1 MKKYVITESQFK
13 TIVEKYDQI
22 PKEVIK
28 SKPMTFQNFVNVIK
42 MEKESGKTDKGDLK
56 SFVSAKMAGDRA
68 KNYLNKTDDALDKIA
83 GGEGSIKG
91 YSLVNDDPV
100 LADSDDLSIIIL
112 SLLYYFYKEGKLP
125 RFKINDVQMDFEKN
139 YEIIKRRGLD
149 DFKVLLRVKL
159 TSDWRQFEIPDNE
172 DEALITTPTGSI
184 QVHAN
189 MLGNMATLVKFNFM
203 DSATL
208 DKFYRDVIK
217 NNDIMSKVKKA
228 LNKNFVPSLESGSLV
243 FKF

>member
-1 MKKYVITESQFK
+1 MKKYVITESQLK

-28 SKPMTFQNFVNVIK
+28 SKPMTFQNFINAVK
-42 MEKESGKTDKGDLK
+42 MEKNGGETDKGDLK

-100 LADSDDLSIIIL
+100 LADAEDLSIIML

-125 RFKINDVQMDFEKN
+125 RFKITDVQMEFEKN

-149 DFKVLLRVKL
+149 DFKVLLRAKF
-159 TSDWRQFEIPDNE
+159 TSDWSVSEMPDNE
-172 DEALITTPTGSI
+172 DEALISTPTGSI

-189 MLGNMATLVKFNFM
+189 ILGGMATLVKFNFI

-208 DKFYRDVIK
+208 NKFYGDVIK
-217 NNDIMSKVKKA
+217 NNDIMNKVKKA
-228 LNKNFVPSLESGSLV
+228 LNKNFIPSLESGSLI

>member
-13 TIVEKYDQI
+13 TIVEKYDEI

-159 TSDWRQFEIPDNE
+159 SSDWRQFEIPDNE

>member
-13 TIVEKYDQI
+13 TIVEKYDEI

-159 TSDWRQFEIPDNE
+159 TSDWIQLEMPNNE

>member
-1 MKKYVITESQFK
+1 MKKYVITESQLK

-28 SKPMTFQNFVNVIK
+28 SKPMTFQNFINAIK
-42 MEKESGKTDKGDLK
+42 MEKDGGKTDKGDLK

-100 LADSDDLSIIIL
+100 LADAEDLSIIML

-125 RFKINDVQMDFEKN
+125 RFKITDVQMEFEKN

-149 DFKVLLRVKL
+149 DFKVLLRAKF
-159 TSDWRQFEIPDNE
+159 TSDWSVSEMPDNE
-172 DEALITTPTGSI
+172 DEALISTPTGSI

-189 MLGNMATLVKFNFM
+189 ILGGMATLVKFNFI

-208 DKFYRDVIK
+208 NKFYGDVIK
-217 NNDIMSKVKKA
+217 NNDIMNKVKKA
-228 LNKNFVPSLESGSLV
+228 LNKNFVPSLESGSLI

>member
-1 MKKYVITESQFK
+1 MKKYVITESQLK

-28 SKPMTFQNFVNVIK
+28 SKPMTFQNFINAIK
-42 MEKESGKTDKGDLK
+42 MEKDGGETDKGDLK

-100 LADSDDLSIIIL
+100 LADAEDLSIIML

-125 RFKINDVQMDFEKN
+125 RFKITDVQMEFEKN

-149 DFKVLLRVKL
+149 DFKVLLRAKF
-159 TSDWRQFEIPDNE
+159 TSDWSVSEMPDNE
-172 DEALITTPTGSI
+172 DEALISTPTGSI

-189 MLGNMATLVKFNFM
+189 ILGGMATLVKFNFI

-208 DKFYRDVIK
+208 NKFYGDVIK
-217 NNDIMSKVKKA
+217 NNDIMNKVKKA
-228 LNKNFVPSLESGSLV
+228 LNKNFIPSLESGSLI

>member
-159 TSDWRQFEIPDNE
+159 ASDWIQLEMPNNE

-189 MLGNMATLVKFNFM
+189 ILGNMATLVKFNFM

>member
-159 TSDWRQFEIPDNE
+159 TSDWIQLEMPNNE

-189 MLGNMATLVKFNFM
+189 ILGNMATLVKFNFM

>member
-1 MKKYVITESQFK
+1 MKKYIITESQLK
-13 TIVEKYDQI
+13 LIVEKYDQI

-28 SKPMTFQNFVNVIK
+28 SKPMTFQNFINAIK
-42 MEKESGKTDKGDLK
+42 MEKDGGETDKGDLK

-100 LADSDDLSIIIL
+100 LADAEDLSIILL

-125 RFKINDVQMDFEKN
+125 RFKITDVQMEFEKN

-149 DFKVLLRVKL
+149 DFKVLLRAKF
-159 TSDWRQFEIPDNE
+159 TSDWIVSEMPGSE
-172 DEALITTPTGSI
+172 DEALISTPTGSI

-189 MLGNMATLVKFNFM
+189 ILGGMATLVKFNFM

-217 NNDIMSKVKKA
+217 NGDLMNKVKKA
-228 LNKNFVPSLESGSLV
+228 INKNFIPSLESGSLV

>member
-1 MKKYVITESQFK
+1 MKKYVITESQLK

-28 SKPMTFQNFVNVIK
+28 SKPMTFQNFINAVK
-42 MEKESGKTDKGDLK
+42 MEKDGGETDKGDLK

-100 LADSDDLSIIIL
+100 LADAEDLSIIML
-112 SLLYYFYKEGKLP
+112 SLIYYFYKEGKLP
-125 RFKINDVQMDFEKN
+125 RVKITDVQMEFEKN

-149 DFKVLLRVKL
+149 DFKVLLRAKFK
-159 TSDWRQFEIPDNE
+159 SDWIVSEMPDNE
-172 DEALITTPTGSI
+172 DEALISTPTGSI

-189 MLGNMATLVKFNFM
+189 ILGGMATLVKFNFI

-208 DKFYRDVIK
+208 DKFYKDVIK
-217 NNDIMSKVKKA
+217 NSDIMNKVKKA
-228 LNKNFVPSLESGSLV
+228 INKNFVPSLESGSLI

>member
-1 MKKYVITESQFK
+1 MKKYVITESQLK

-28 SKPMTFQNFVNVIK
+28 SKPISFQNFVNAIK
-42 MEKESGKTDKGDLK
+42 MEKASGETDKGDLK

-91 YSLVNDDPV
+91 YYLINDDPA

-125 RFKINDVQMDFEKN
+125 RFKITDVQMDFEKN
-139 YEIIKRRGLD
+139 YEIIKKRGLD
-149 DFKVLLRVKL
+149 DFRVLLRVKL
-159 TSDWRQFEIPDNE
+159 MSKWAQYEIPNNDE
-172 DEALITTPTGSI
+172 EALVTTPTGSI
-184 QVHAN
+184 QVHVN

-217 NNDIMSKVKKA
+217 NNDIMVKVKKA
-228 LNKNFVPSLESGSLV
+228 LNKNFTASLDSGSLV

>member
-1 MKKYVITESQFK
+1 MKKYVITESQLK

-28 SKPMTFQNFVNVIK
+28 SKPMTFQNFINAIK
-42 MEKESGKTDKGDLK
+42 MEKNGGETDKGDLK

-100 LADSDDLSIIIL
+100 LADAEDLSIIML

-125 RFKINDVQMDFEKN
+125 RFKITDVQMEFEKN

-149 DFKVLLRVKL
+149 DFKVLLRAKF
-159 TSDWRQFEIPDNE
+159 TSDWSVSEMPDNE
-172 DEALITTPTGSI
+172 DEALISTPTGSI

-189 MLGNMATLVKFNFM
+189 ILGGMATLVKFNFI

-208 DKFYRDVIK
+208 NKFYGDVIK
-217 NNDIMSKVKKA
+217 NNDIMNKVKKA
-228 LNKNFVPSLESGSLV
+228 LNKNFIPSLESGSLI

>member
-1 MKKYVITESQFK
+1 MKKYVITESQLK

-28 SKPMTFQNFVNVIK
+28 SKPMTFQNFINAVK
-42 MEKESGKTDKGDLK
+42 MEKDGGKTDKGDLK

-100 LADSDDLSIIIL
+100 LADAEDLSIIML

-125 RFKINDVQMDFEKN
+125 RFKITDVQMEFEKN

-149 DFKVLLRVKL
+149 DFKVLLRAKF
-159 TSDWRQFEIPDNE
+159 TSDWSVSEMPDNE
-172 DEALITTPTGSI
+172 DEALISTPTGSI

-189 MLGNMATLVKFNFM
+189 ILGGMATLVKFNFI

-208 DKFYRDVIK
+208 NKFYGDVIK
-217 NNDIMSKVKKA
+217 NNDIMNKVKKA
-228 LNKNFVPSLESGSLV
+228 LNKNFIPSLESGSLI

>member
-1 MKKYVITESQFK
+1 MKKYVITESQLK

-28 SKPMTFQNFVNVIK
+28 SKPMTFQNFINAIK
-42 MEKESGKTDKGDLK
+42 MEKDGGKTDKGDLK

-100 LADSDDLSIIIL
+100 LADAEDLSIIML

-125 RFKINDVQMDFEKN
+125 RFKITDVQMEFEKN

-149 DFKVLLRVKL
+149 DFKVLLRAKF
-159 TSDWRQFEIPDNE
+159 TSDWSVSEMPDNE
-172 DEALITTPTGSI
+172 DEALISTPTGSI

-189 MLGNMATLVKFNFM
+189 ILGGMATLVKFNFI

-208 DKFYRDVIK
+208 NKFYGDVIK
-217 NNDIMSKVKKA
+217 NNDIMNKVKKA
-228 LNKNFVPSLESGSLV
+228 LNKNFIPSLESGSLI